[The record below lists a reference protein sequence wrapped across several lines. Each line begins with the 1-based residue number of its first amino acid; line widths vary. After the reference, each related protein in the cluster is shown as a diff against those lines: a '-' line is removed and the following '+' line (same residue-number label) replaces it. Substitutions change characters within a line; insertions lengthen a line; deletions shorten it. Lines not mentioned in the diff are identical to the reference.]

1 MRASNEI
8 NELCDEKK
16 KSTNNTKDETAL
28 YKVKAKD
35 KKIYDVKKSLDNARD
50 TIVELEAEISRLTM
64 LDLKLEA
71 EGKNLAVVECT
82 ENDYVKDYN
91 ENLIESPSQKPEYWC
106 KQNNRITSQALVQN
120 FLKSK
125 FFEPKTFWS

>member
-1 MRASNEI
+1 
-8 NELCDEKK
+8 
-16 KSTNNTKDETAL
+16 
-28 YKVKAKD
+28 
-35 KKIYDVKKSLDNARD
+35 
-50 TIVELEAEISRLTM
+50 M

-106 KQNNRITSQALVQN
+106 KQNNHITSQALVQN
-120 FLKSK
+120 FLDAK
-125 FFEPKTFWS
+125 FFWTQKILS